1 MSPSMD
7 EVLDALRTSVK
18 EAERLRRRNQE
29 LVAAAREPIAIVG
42 MACRYPGGVTGP
54 DELWRLAAEGV
65 DAITGFPA
73 DRGWDE
79 AAVYSPDHRPGTT
92 YCREGGFLAGAGD
105 FDAAFFGISPN
116 EALVMDPQ
124 QRLLLETSWEAL
136 ERAGIVP
143 ESLRGGRTGVFV
155 GAAHTGYASDPARAP
170 EGTEGYLLTGDAD
183 AVLSGRIAY
192 VLGLEGPAITVE
204 TACSS
209 SLVALHLAVQ
219 SLRRG
224 ECDLALAGGV
234 AVMPDPTVFVEFSRQ
249 RGLAPDGRCKAFAEA
264 ADGTAWAEGTGI
276 LLVERLT
283 DAQRHN
289 HPVLAVVRGTAINQD
304 GASNGLTAPNGPAQ
318 QNVIR
323 EALTDADLTPD
334 QVDAV
339 EAHGTGTPLGD
350 PIEAGALLA
359 TYGQPNRQTPLWLG
373 SLKSNIGHTQAAAGI
388 AGIIKMIQAMH
399 HHTLPPT
406 LHVDRPTTKVDWD
419 SGSLQLLTEAQPW
432 PTHPD
437 RPRRAGISAF
447 GVSGT
452 NAHTIIEEPPPTPI
466 PAEEPRQANT
476 PPVLP
481 WVLSARSEAALHDE
495 AQRLAVRIGGPSPLD
510 PLDVGFSLATT
521 RAVLEHRAVALVGGP
536 SAARDGLLA
545 LAAGRSSDAV
555 VTGVARRGREVAFLF
570 SGQGAQ
576 RAGAGRELYASFPV
590 FAQALDE
597 VTAGF
602 DTHLD
607 QPLRQVMFAEPGTA
621 DAALLERT
629 AYAQPALFAVE
640 TALFRLFESWGLV
653 PDVLLGHSIGGLAAA
668 HVGGVF
674 SAADAIRLV
683 AARGRL
689 MQELPEG
696 GAMVAVRA
704 TEQEVAELE
713 WVADGGAVV
722 AAFNGPES
730 VVISGD
736 EQDVLSAAGELAA
749 RGRRTKRLSVSHAF
763 HSPHMDAM
771 LADFRA
777 VAETVTYHTPRLP
790 IVSEVTGQAA
800 AAADLMD
807 PGYWTRQIREPVRFS
822 AAVRAARA
830 AGATTFVELGPDA
843 VLSGMAREC
852 AGGDADTA
860 FAAALRRGHPECATV
875 LRAAATAFVQGADVD
890 WAALYQ
896 GAGARRVDL
905 PTYAFQHTRYWLPPA
920 PTRALATDHEDS
932 ADSREPAQA
941 LWTAVRSGD
950 VKAAAAQ
957 LGAESAGIEEELGTV
972 LPHLASWHD
981 RCRSAAETNAL
992 RYRVVWEA
1000 LPATAVRPR
1009 LSGRWL
1015 VINQTTHQ
1023 ESDTQLVRDI
1033 TTALHTAGADTI
1045 PLTLDPTT
1053 DTPTL

>member
-1 MSPSMD
+1 MSPSID

-18 EAERLRRRNQE
+18 ETERLRRRNQE
-29 LVAAAREPIAIVG
+29 LVSAAREPIAIVG
-42 MACRYPGGVTGP
+42 MACRYPGGVSAP
-54 DELWRLAAEGV
+54 EELWRLAAEGV
-65 DAITGFPA
+65 DAITRFPT

-79 AAVYSPDHRPGTT
+79 AAVYSPEHRPGTT

-136 ERAGIVP
+136 ERAGVVP

-264 ADGTAWAEGTGI
+264 ADGTAWAEGAGM
-276 LLVERLT
+276 LLVERLS
-283 DAQRHN
+283 DAERLGHR
-289 HPVLAVVRGTAINQD
+289 VLAVVRGTAVNQD
-304 GASNGLTAPNGPAQ
+304 GASNGLTAPSGPAQ
-318 QNVIR
+318 QKVIR
-323 EALTDADLTPD
+323 EALADAGLTPD
-334 QVDAV
+334 DVDAV

-359 TYGQPNRQTPLWLG
+359 TYGHPERRTPLWLG

-388 AGIIKMIQAMH
+388 AGIIKMAHAMH
-399 HHTLPPT
+399 HGTLPRT
-406 LHVDRPTTKVDWD
+406 LHVDRPTTKVDWEA
-419 SGSLQLLTEAQPW
+419 GRVRLLTESRPW
-432 PTHPD
+432 PADPS
-437 RPRRAGISAF
+437 RPRRAGVSSF

-452 NAHTIIEEPPPTPI
+452 NAHVVIEEPPATAAAPERT
-466 PAEEPRQANT
+466 RT
-476 PPVLP
+476 RSVLP
-481 WVLSARSEAALHDE
+481 WVLSARSEDALRDQAHLLAARGGDALD
-495 AQRLAVRIGGPSPLD
+495 IGY
-510 PLDVGFSLATT
+510 SLATT
-521 RAVLEHRAVALVGGP
+521 RAVLEHRAVALADDP
-536 SAARDGLLA
+536 AAAHDALLA
-545 LAAGRSSDAV
+545 LADGRPSDAL
-555 VTGVARRGREVAFLF
+555 VTGVARRGRDVAFLF

-597 VTAGF
+597 VADGF
-602 DTHLD
+602 DAYLER
-607 QPLRQVMFAEPGTA
+607 PLLQVMFAEPGTA
-621 DAALLERT
+621 DAALLDRT

-668 HVGGVF
+668 YAGGVF
-674 SAADAIRLV
+674 SSADAARLV

-689 MQELPEG
+689 MQRLPEG

-704 TEQEVAELE
+704 TEQEVAGLE
-713 WVADGGAVV
+713 WIAAGKAVV

-730 VVISGD
+730 LVISGD
-736 EQDVLSAAGELAA
+736 EQAVVSAAGELAA
-749 RGRRTKRLSVSHAF
+749 RGHRTKRLSVSHAF

-777 VAETVTYHTPRLP
+777 VAESVTYRTPRLP
-790 IVSEVTGQAA
+790 IVSEVTGRPAA
-800 AAADLMD
+800 PSELMD
-807 PGYWTRQIREPVRFS
+807 PGYWTRQVREPVRFA

-830 AGATTFVELGPDA
+830 AGAATFVELGPDA

-852 AGGDADTA
+852 AAGDTGTA
-860 FAAALRRGHPECATV
+860 FAAALRRGRPECATV
-875 LRAAATAFVQGADVD
+875 LRAAATAFVQGAHVD
-890 WAALYQ
+890 WAAPYE
-896 GAGARRVDL
+896 GTGARRVDL
-905 PTYAFQHTRYWLPPA
+905 PTYPFQHTRYWLRPA
-920 PTRALATDHEDS
+920 PAATRATDRTDGT
-932 ADSREPAQA
+932 DGTEPVRSQA
-941 LWTAVRSGD
+941 LWAAVRDGD
-950 VKAAAAQ
+950 VKAAAVQ
-957 LGAESAGIEEELGTV
+957 LGAEEAGIEEPLGAV
-972 LPHLASWHD
+972 LPHLAAWHD
-981 RCRSAAETNAL
+981 RCRTAAETNAL
-992 RYRVVWEA
+992 RYRVVWQP
-1000 LPATAVRPR
+1000 LPARAVRRR
-1009 LSGRWL
+1009 LGGRWL
-1015 VINQTTHQ
+1015 VIGQDGD
-1023 ESDTQLVRDI
+1023 SLVPDL
-1033 TTALHTAGADTI
+1033 TTALRTAGADTH
-1045 PLTLDPTT
+1045 TL
-1053 DTPTL
+1053 